1 MPERCRHIGIWRARA
16 PAPSSARCLRVERSR
31 SGSLVV
37 VTVGRRL
44 FSPCHL
50 QRRLLTILM
59 LDSLVFLSSFTKEI
73 HHGSAPRSDGT
84 GPQTPRPQSRHHPQ
98 LPAVWPQVRRVLHA
112 VTGATRRRRSP
123 RLFAS
128 PDRGRTACLRQL
140 PPGVR
145 RLEVP
150 L

>member
-50 QRRLLTILM
+50 QCRFLTILM
-59 LDSLVFLSSFTKEI
+59 LDSLVFLSSFTNDI
-73 HHGSAPRSDGT
+73 HHGSAPRSVGT
-84 GPQTPRPQSRHHPQ
+84 VPQTKRRYPLNHPQ
-98 LPAVWPQVRRVLHA
+98 LPAVCPIIHPL
-112 VTGATRRRRSP
+112 
-123 RLFAS
+123 L
-128 PDRGRTACLRQL
+128 L
-140 PPGVR
+140 PAP
-145 RLEVP
+145 
-150 L
+150 